1 MSAIRLKGYRALE
14 ISFTGR
20 LAPGTKIQLEN
31 KYNYNVRYTKENLCV
46 CNLECSVF
54 DKV

>member
-20 LAPGTKIQLEN
+20 LAPGTKIQLEHDPPFLHSLLQALLFS
-31 KYNYNVRYTKENLCV
+31 YP
-46 CNLECSVF
+46 F
-54 DKV
+54 